1 MQKWKRPQ
9 NLIAV
14 TTPKLR
20 LAFTEKAV
28 CPDFNFRRA
37 PIKNSRSTRGACRD
51 QLLLRLS
58 TSGVRDLGQVKKD
71 ECDFFASHPDD

>member
-1 MQKWKRPQ
+1 MQKCKRPQ
-9 NLIAV
+9 FLMVI

-37 PIKNSRSTRGACRD
+37 PSKTAAQREGPAARSAIAAPVNVW
-51 QLLLRLS
+51 S
-58 TSGVRDLGQVKKD
+58 
-71 ECDFFASHPDD
+71 